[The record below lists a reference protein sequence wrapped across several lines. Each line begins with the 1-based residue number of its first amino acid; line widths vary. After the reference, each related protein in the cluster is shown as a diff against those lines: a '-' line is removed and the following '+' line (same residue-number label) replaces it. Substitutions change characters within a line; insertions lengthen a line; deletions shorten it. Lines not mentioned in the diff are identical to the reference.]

1 MSVYSNVSA
10 TNLLNDA
17 NRALTEL
24 ESHKLDSI
32 ISILNNKSYLD
43 SSASGVVHKALNKV
57 NTSTNIKGSI
67 AVLKKNL
74 QALVKACGYVK
85 EIQDLEDEIDSLE
98 QRKYKTVRE
107 THTSV
112 DANGVEH
119 TSVTTRRVIDQG
131 VVNRIRNAERRI
143 HELENSINN
152 AISN

>member
-1 MSVYSNVSA
+1 MSVYSNVSS
-10 TNLLNDA
+10 TNLLNDV
-17 NRALTEL
+17 NCALSEL

-43 SSASGVVHKALNKV
+43 SSASGVVYKALNKV

-74 QALVKACGYVK
+74 QALVKACGYIK
-85 EIQDLEDEIDSLE
+85 EIQDLEDQIDSLE

-143 HELENSINN
+143 YELENSINN
-152 AISN
+152 AIS

>member
-43 SSASGVVHKALNKV
+43 SSASGVVYKALNKV

-74 QALVKACGYVK
+74 QALVKACGYIK
-85 EIQDLEDEIDSLE
+85 EIQDLEDQIDSLE

-143 HELENSINN
+143 YELENSINN
-152 AISN
+152 AIS